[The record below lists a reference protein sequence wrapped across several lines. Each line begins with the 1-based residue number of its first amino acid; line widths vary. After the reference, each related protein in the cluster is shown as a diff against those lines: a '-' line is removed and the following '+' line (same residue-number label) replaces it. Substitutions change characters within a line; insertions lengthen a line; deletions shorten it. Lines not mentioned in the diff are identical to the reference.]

1 MSGFPGVS
9 CVVYLWSLVR
19 VPGHLSTYLANTL
32 LGLIGPLKIR
42 ERSWTF
48 VVLRFHREAVSV
60 GWAGK
65 ERRVL
70 RCEAILKIETG

>member
-1 MSGFPGVS
+1 MSDFPGVS
-9 CVVYLWSLVR
+9 PVVYLSSLVR

-42 ERSWTF
+42 EKSWTF
-48 VVLRFHREAVSV
+48 VVTRFHREAIDV
-60 GWAGK
+60 GGVDD

-70 RCEAILKIETG
+70 RCVARDCST